1 MAQTK
6 DMANYIYDT
15 LREQILSMDIKPG
28 QELSEQILCKEFSA
42 SRTPVRTALQRLQD
56 AELVD
61 IIPYQYTRASLIS
74 LSKARQMIYLR
85 SVFEAHIL
93 QDFTD
98 KSDDFLLEDI
108 EHLIRRQEILIK
120 GDFKAEDFYKLDTEF
135 HELFFKAT
143 GNEYIWSL
151 IQGSVN
157 YTRLRMLD
165 IVEKGDFKTIV
176 EEHKMLSAMIREKRK
191 EEIPAI
197 IERHLKGGLVRIL
210 GNDDPEMKAFL
221 VE

>member
-15 LREQILSMDIKPG
+15 LREQILSMEIKPG

-120 GDFKAEDFYKLDTEF
+120 GDFKAEDFYQLDTEF
-135 HELFFKAT
+135 HALFFKAT

-176 EEHKMLSAMIREKRK
+176 EEHKMLAEMIREKRK
-191 EEIPAI
+191 DDIPAI
-197 IERHLKGGLVRIL
+197 IERHLRGGLVRIL